1 MNSEQLIEIV
11 IRYDG
16 KDADNH
22 VINLHSLGESIQGA
36 ARIISTCAHFLVDFE
51 YVKQMQAHNVL
62 VVAKEPEAN
71 CFEISVVIKEA
82 LQSNMFSGIGA
93 AALTAIVSYII
104 SKQSNSKEEMKSL
117 KEVALKALEMSIAKD
132 DKTNERLVSTLD
144 KMATGL
150 LPASRKAVSP
160 IGMYCDTLKI
170 GDETAVPIDKA
181 KKDAILST
189 SEEEVTRLRQFDVLI
204 TELDLENNT
213 GKVRLDGDRERR
225 INAAIT
231 DPMINTVDN
240 TYAKA
245 LAQGDVISVQA
256 KAAILDGE
264 ITRLYISDIIT
275 V

>member
-36 ARIISTCAHFLVDFE
+36 ARIISTCAHFLVDSE

-71 CFEISVVIKEA
+71 CFEISVMIKEIIPN
-82 LQSNMFSGIGA
+82 LFSGFAGHG
-93 AALTAIVSYII
+93 LTALIGYILA
-104 SKQSNSKEEMKSL
+104 KQSNSKEEMKHL
-117 KEVALKALEMSIAKD
+117 KEVTLKALEMSINRD
-132 DKTNERLVSTLD
+132 DKTNERLMSTLD
-144 KMATGL
+144 RMATGL

-170 GDETAVPIDKA
+170 GDETAIPIDQA
-181 KKDAILST
+181 KKDAILNT
-189 SEEEVTRLRQFDVLI
+189 SEEEITRLRQFEVLI
-204 TELDLENNT
+204 TELDLENHS
-213 GKVRLDGDRERR
+213 GKVRLDGDVDRR
-225 INAAIT
+225 ISAIIT
-231 DPMINTVDN
+231 DPIINAIDN

-245 LAQGDVISVQA
+245 LAQKETISVQA
-256 KAAILDGE
+256 KAAILDGD
-264 ITRLYISDIIT
+264 IVKLYISDIVT
-275 V
+275 E